1 MTEARPHPNL
11 WRSIARLLAVLRA
24 LLTAIAPE
32 AFASVSAEARA
43 RLTHL
48 TALVRRYIHILAAET
63 VLPPPRQAKPGLR
76 DTKARQPRRPFE
88 TPFKLIERPAPPSH
102 RRASNSDGDPPQLQW
117 ALLWDAARRL
127 NDVMADSARH
137 ARRLA
142 LYLRKHAAAPLRDL
156 PVPWPVLRRLGPEAD
171 ALLTHFDKRARPHA
185 WAGLDPDTS

>member
-11 WRSIARLLAVLRA
+11 WRSIARLLAVLRE

-63 VLPPPRQAKPGLR
+63 VLPPPRKAKPGLR
-76 DTKARQPRRPFE
+76 DTKPREPRRPFE
-88 TPFKLIERPAPPSH
+88 TPFKLIERPAPL
-102 RRASNSDGDPPQLQW
+102 RARASTQTEGDPPQLQW
-117 ALLWDAARRL
+117 ALLLDAARRL
-127 NDVMADSARH
+127 NDVMADPARH

-142 LYLRKHAAAPLRDL
+142 LYLRKHTEAPLRDL
-156 PVPWPVLRRLGPEAD
+156 AVPWSVLRRLGPEAD
-171 ALLTHFDKRARPHA
+171 ALLIQLDQRARPQA
-185 WAGLDPDTS
+185 WENLDTS